1 MRIIRSTAS
10 ALVLAASLV
19 GASAWAHGN
28 TGTSGTNA
36 PPNKGTTSTQGTNPA
51 DHGVQNAAR
60 LKGVD
65 QHFLTE
71 AYDHASEQLAIGE
84 LGTRQG
90 QSDEVKKIGQQIV
103 TDETS
108 ALQKLRK
115 VAEQGGLTLPQA
127 PPAQDMGTV
136 STLSKLQGRQFDEA
150 FLAQVRARDNHALQ
164 SFDQESKSGKDE
176 ALKSY
181 ASEQIPV
188 IRGQLDQIKTGVTN
202 MQKSEPSKAPN
213 KGTTNKQ
220 PTNKQPSN
228 NPPPKNQQQPK

>member
-28 TGTSGTNA
+28 TGTTETT
-36 PPNKGTTSTQGTNPA
+36 PNKGSTSTQGMNPQ

-71 AYDHASEQLAIGE
+71 AYDHASEQLAIGQ
-84 LGTRQG
+84 LATRQG
-90 QSDEVKKIGQQIV
+90 ESDQVKKIGQQIV

-108 ALQKLRK
+108 ALQKLKK
-115 VAEQGGLTLPQA
+115 VADKEGLTLPQA
-127 PPAQDMGTV
+127 PPAQDMATV
-136 STLSKLQGRQFDEA
+136 ARLSKLQGKQFDDA
-150 FLAQVRARDNHALQ
+150 FLTQVRARANHALSAFQ
-164 SFDQESKSGKDE
+164 QESKSGKNDS
-176 ALKSY
+176 LKTY
-181 ASEQIPV
+181 ASDQIPV
-188 IRGQLDQIKTGVTN
+188 IRGQLDQIKTGVTSL
-202 MQKSEPSKAPN
+202 Q

-220 PTNKQPSN
+220 PPSKQP
-228 NPPPKNQQQPK
+228 PKKQQPKK